1 MTGQLG
7 RNEIGLLA
15 LVVIASIGAH
25 LYWMPAWLSAG
36 LLGLLALRFLYA
48 IGSPAPVP
56 LGVRIAAMAGIL
68 ALLFVT
74 VGAPVGR
81 EGGSA
86 LLICLLV
93 LKLVET
99 HSRRDA
105 RILVAV
111 AFFATMI
118 TFLFS
123 QQILATGYAL
133 VVAAVLFGGLHGLTP
148 NHGAPARGLRDAIRR
163 AMPLAGRLALAA
175 VPLTLL
181 TFVFF
186 PRLGSPLWGGPWD
199 NRVGKTG
206 LSDRMQPGAMSG
218 MWNDDTPVFRV
229 TFDGPLPPPAQRYWR
244 GPVLWDFDGS
254 TWSGADRF
262 IYEPMEALEH
272 VPASERQYDVLMEA
286 TEQRWLF
293 PLDMPLPSNGAY
305 ARLLVDGQMV
315 LRRPL
320 IQPRQYR
327 FRSAGQYRLQA
338 RLAAAHRAVAL
349 RLPRNS
355 NPQARALGESL
366 RATHG
371 GDASAISNDILAMI
385 RKDFEY
391 TLEPPPLMLD
401 RPVDDFLFQTRS
413 GYCEHFSSA
422 YVFLMRSAGIPAR
435 VVTGYLGGIYNP
447 TGGYLLVRNSD
458 AHAWAE
464 YWTPD
469 HGWVRVDP
477 TGAVAPERI
486 NQGTVD
492 AALPNAVRW
501 YEEGLLGDIGL
512 RLDWISASW
521 RRLVVEFNADRQRD
535 MLQPLGV
542 DELDWRGLGM
552 MLAITGGI
560 ALALGAWWSLRGQ
573 RRRRR
578 DHLAEAWN
586 RFRQRL
592 ARAGLASSEDEGP
605 EHLRHR
611 ALARWPGRSA
621 ELDPLFLGYIRQR
634 YGFAD
639 PAAEADL
646 IQRLKRWR

>member
-15 LVVIASIGAH
+15 LVVIASIAAH
-25 LYWMPAWLSAG
+25 LYWLPGALSAG
-36 LLGLLALRFLYA
+36 LVGLLVLRLGFALGA
-48 IGSPAPVP
+48 PGPVP
-56 LGVRIAAMAGIL
+56 LPIRIVAMAGIL
-68 ALLFVT
+68 ALLFMT

-123 QQILATGYAL
+123 QQMLATGYAL
-133 VVAAVLFGGLHGLTP
+133 LVAAVLFGGLHGLTP
-148 NHGAPARGLRDAIRR
+148 GHGAPARGLADAIRR

-186 PRLGSPLWGGPWD
+186 PRLSAPLWGGPWD

-206 LSDRMQPGAMSG
+206 LSDRMQPGAMAG
-218 MWNDDTPVFRV
+218 MWSDNTPVFRV
-229 TFDGPLPPPAQRYWR
+229 TFEGPLPSPAQRYWR

-262 IYEPMEALEH
+262 IYETLESFDH
-272 VPASERQYDVLMEA
+272 DPATERRYEVLMEA

-293 PLDMPLPSNGAY
+293 PLDMPLPANGVY

-327 FRSAGQYRLQA
+327 FRSATGYRLQEI
-338 RLAAAHRAVAL
+338 LASSHRAVAL

-355 NPQARALGESL
+355 NPRARALGESL

-371 GDASAISNDILAMI
+371 DDPVAITNEIFAMI

-401 RPVDDFLFQTRS
+401 RPVDDFLFQTRA

-422 YVFLMRSAGIPAR
+422 YVFLMRAAGIPAR
-435 VVTGYLGGIYNP
+435 VVTGYLGGVYNP
-447 TGGYLLVRNSD
+447 NGDYLLVRNSD

-464 YWTPD
+464 YWAPGQ
-469 HGWVRVDP
+469 GWVRVDP

-486 NQGTVD
+486 NQGTVG

-535 MLQPLGV
+535 MLQPIGV
-542 DELDWRGLGM
+542 DELDWRGLGAL
-552 MLAITGGI
+552 LAVTGGI
-560 ALALGAWWSLRGQ
+560 ALAIGAWWSLRGR

-578 DHLAEAWN
+578 DRLADAWGL
-586 RFRQRL
+586 FRKRL
-592 ARAGLASSEDEGP
+592 ARRGLDLHDAEGP
-605 EHLRHR
+605 EHLRQR
-611 ALARWPGRSA
+611 ARARMPDRAA
-621 ELDPLFLGYIRQR
+621 ELDALFLGYIRQR
-634 YGFAD
+634 YGHAD
-639 PAAEADL
+639 PAAEIEL
-646 IQRLKRWR
+646 IRRLRRWR